1 MGRVD
6 VLPRMLQHGD
16 AHARVMLLAGCALVG
31 LATWLVIVRH
41 PRWAGAAA
49 AGSGVLLVAGSFRAG
64 RTPDRLLWF
73 LDSVSDR
80 AFDGALLPAVAL
92 SMRHTDHGAA
102 AVAIAALGVSFVAAY
117 MRARG
122 RALGYEVRDSLLLR
136 GCRYA
141 AVAVGLLV
149 SGGLFAAL
157 VAVLVLV
164 TWTAVDDAR
173 QVASQEA

>member
-16 AHARVMLLAGCALVG
+16 AQARVMLLAGWALVG
-31 LATWLVIVRH
+31 VATWLVIVRH

-49 AGSGVLLVAGSFRAG
+49 AGSGLLLVAGSLRAG
-64 RTPDRLLWF
+64 RTSDRLLWF

-92 SMRHTDHGAA
+92 SMR
-102 AVAIAALGVSFVAAY
+102 
-117 MRARG
+117 ARG

-136 GCRYA
+136 SCRYA
-141 AVAVGLLV
+141 ALAAGLLV
-149 SGGLFAAL
+149 SGGLLAAL

-164 TWTAVDDAR
+164 TWTSIDDAR
-173 QVASQEA
+173 QVASQEP